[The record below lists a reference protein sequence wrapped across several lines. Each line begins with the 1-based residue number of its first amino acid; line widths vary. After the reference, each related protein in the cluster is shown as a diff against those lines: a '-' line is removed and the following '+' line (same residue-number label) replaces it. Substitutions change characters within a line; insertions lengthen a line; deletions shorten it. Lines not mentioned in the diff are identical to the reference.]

1 MIFDIP
7 TTVFIAYST
16 FFNMGNIWLIQL
28 LSVNLHA

>member
-7 TTVFIAYST
+7 ATIIIAHST